1 MPMKWYV
8 VHTYSGFE
16 QKVRADIQEQLKYD
30 EHASL
35 VEAIG
40 EIIVPMEPPPPPGE
54 KKRPGGRKK
63 FFPGYILVQMDLN
76 DETHHFIRHRPNVT
90 GFVGN
95 ERGPRPLMDRE
106 VEAIRQ
112 QMDVGPVRKE
122 AEIQFEEGVAV
133 RIKEGPF
140 VNFSGI
146 VEEVKNEKRKL
157 RVLVTIFGRATPVEL
172 DFTQVERS

>member
-1 MPMKWYV
+1 MPMKWFV

-16 QKVRADIQEQLKYD
+16 QKVRADILDQMRREGPTVF
-30 EHASL
+30 EH
-35 VEAIG
+35 IG
-40 EIIVPMEPPPPPGE
+40 EIIVPMEPPAPEGE
-54 KKRPGGRKK
+54 KKRPGGRRK

-95 ERGPRPLMDRE
+95 DRGPRPLSEKE
-106 VEAIRQ
+106 VEQIRH
-112 QMDVGPVRKE
+112 QMDQGPARPVVE
-122 AEIQFEEGVAV
+122 VQFEEGMAV
-133 RIKEGPF
+133 RIKDGPF

-146 VEEVKNEKRKL
+146 IEEVKTEKRKV

-172 DFTQVERS
+172 DFNQVERV

>member
-1 MPMKWYV
+1 MPMKWFV

-16 QKVRADIQEQLKYD
+16 QKVKNDILDQAKREEPTVS
-30 EHASL
+30 EH
-35 VEAIG
+35 IG
-40 EIIVPMEPPPPPGE
+40 DIIVPMEPPPPPGE
-54 KKRPGGRKK
+54 KKRPGGRRK

-95 ERGPRPLMDRE
+95 ERGPRPLAERE
-106 VEAIRQ
+106 VEAIKS
-112 QMDVGPVRKE
+112 QMLEGPVRKVTE
-122 AEIQFEEGVAV
+122 VQFEEGLAV

-146 VEEVKNEKRKL
+146 IEEVKNEKRKL

-172 DFTQVERS
+172 DFNQVERV

>member
-1 MPMKWYV
+1 MKWYV

-16 QKVRADIQEQLKYD
+16 QKVRNDILEGLKREEPD
-30 EHASL
+30 VGED
-35 VEAIG
+35 IG

-54 KKRPGGRKK
+54 KKRPGGRRK
-63 FFPGYILVQMDLN
+63 FFPGYILVEMNLTDK
-76 DETHHFIRHRPNVT
+76 THHYIRHRPNVT

-95 ERGPRPLMDRE
+95 DRGPRPLNEKE
-106 VEAIRQ
+106 VEGIRQ
-112 QMDVGPVRKE
+112 QMSEGPVRTV
-122 AEIQFEEGVAV
+122 AEVQFEEGAAV

-146 VEEVKNEKRKL
+146 VEEVRVEKRKL

-172 DFTQVERS
+172 DFSQVERV

>member
-1 MPMKWYV
+1 MKWFV

-16 QKVRADIQEQLKYD
+16 AKVKADILDQMQRESEIVQQ
-30 EHASL
+30 S
-35 VEAIG
+35 IG
-40 EIIVPMEPPPPPGE
+40 EILVPMEPPPPPGE
-54 KKRPGGRKK
+54 KKRPGGRRK
-63 FFPGYILVQMDLN
+63 FFPGYILVEMDLN
-76 DETHHFIRHRPNVT
+76 DESHHFIRHRPNVT

-95 ERGPRPLMDRE
+95 DRGPRPLSERE
-106 VEAIRQ
+106 VEGIRS
-112 QMDVGPVRKE
+112 QMLEGPVRKV
-122 AEIQFEEGVAV
+122 AEVQFEEGVAV

-172 DFTQVERS
+172 DFNQVERV